1 MSIFKWVR
9 TWTGAYLFAAPI
21 LIIIVAF
28 ICGMAYVGTPTEPE
42 FNPETGEY
50 YKSKSEVR
58 ADIWIAF
65 KVVGILIPCIYALGV
80 LLGSAIVSGL
90 GLLQEDKVK
99 FK

>member
-1 MSIFKWVR
+1 MV
-9 TWTGAYLFAAPI
+9 YL
-21 LIIIVAF
+21 
-28 ICGMAYVGTPTEPE
+28 GTPTESGIDS
-42 FNPETGEY
+42 ETGEY
-50 YKSKSEVR
+50 YKNKSEVK

-90 GLLQEDKVK
+90 GLLIEDKVK

>member
-9 TWTGAYLFAAPI
+9 SWTGACLFAAPI
-21 LIIIVAF
+21 IIIIVIF
-28 ICGMAYVGTPTEPE
+28 TCGIVYLGTPTEPE
-42 FNPETGEY
+42 LNPETGEY
-50 YKSKSEVR
+50 CKSKSEVR

-80 LLGSAIVSGL
+80 LLGSAIVTGVN
-90 GLLQEDKVK
+90 LLTHDEIR